1 MSKHTPGEWKYEP
14 RGAQV
19 HADNPYGKDRMLV
32 ADIRGWGHLTGTGCG
47 ACKMSREDAEAI
59 QDANGRLL
67 AAAPRMLE
75 MLQEVVVQY
84 GGHELDELRAK
95 IRALLK
101 EVEG

>member
-1 MSKHTPGEWKYEP
+1 
-14 RGAQV
+14 
-19 HADNPYGKDRMLV
+19 
-32 ADIRGWGHLTGTGCG
+32 
-47 ACKMSREDAEAI
+47 MSREDAEAI